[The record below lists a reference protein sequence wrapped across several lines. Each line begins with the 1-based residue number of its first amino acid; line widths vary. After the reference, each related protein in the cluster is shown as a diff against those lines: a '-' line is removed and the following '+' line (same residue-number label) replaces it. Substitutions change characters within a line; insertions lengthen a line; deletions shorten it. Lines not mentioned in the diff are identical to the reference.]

1 MAGFYGARV
10 VGNLNGGE
18 SVIRDFVGGG
28 TFAAGDFVK
37 FEGTTGQIVVATA
50 GDEILGVA
58 LEAGTDGATGVKVDI
73 TPQMLVIMD
82 NDLDTQTSIDATDC
96 LEYADFT
103 GGTGAMQVN
112 TNTHSGTQAQLLLL
126 QNNPQG
132 FGLDSDTSVG
142 LYLVVEREAGFGGA
156 PSA

>member
-18 SVIRDFVGGG
+18 QVIRQFVGGG

-50 GDEILGVA
+50 TDEILGVA
-58 LEAGTDGATGVKVDI
+58 LEAGTDGATGISVDV

-82 NDLDTQTSIDATDC
+82 NDLDTQTSIDGTDRN
-96 LEYADFT
+96 EYADFV

-112 TNTHSGTQAQLLLL
+112 TNTHSATQAQLLLL
-126 QNNPQG
+126 ENNPKG
-132 FGLDSDTSVG
+132 YGLDSDVSVG
-142 LYLVVEREAGFGGA
+142 LYLVVEREAGFGGEA
-156 PSA
+156 SA